1 MSKKYNHMIDMAFSI
16 ETNEEDCYNIPK
28 PAIISALLSRIS
40 SIIREDDSFWEA
52 FSCCDTYEVEERR
65 DEYYESY
72 PNKLPKLIKDM
83 EDTPTHSETMQDE
96 LEPIDKDDYFPESKI
111 RGM

>member
-1 MSKKYNHMIDMAFSI
+1 MTKKYNHMIDMAFSI

-52 FSCCDTYEVEERR
+52 FSCYDTYEVEEKKPSSRTVEGGMVVEI
-65 DEYYESY
+65 DG
-72 PNKLPKLIKDM
+72 LAVDWTF
-83 EDTPTHSETMQDE
+83 DTTDDYLE
-96 LEPIDKDDYFPESKI
+96 LEDE
-111 RGM
+111 

>member
-16 ETNEEDCYNIPK
+16 ETNEEDWCNIPK

-52 FSCCDTYEVEERR
+52 FGCCDTYEVEEPLSSKAKLH
-65 DEYYESY
+65 DELGVMGSGYYESY
-72 PNKLPKLIKDM
+72 PNNLPRLIKEM
-83 EDTPTHSETMQDE
+83 EDE
-96 LEPIDKDDYFPESKI
+96 
-111 RGM
+111 